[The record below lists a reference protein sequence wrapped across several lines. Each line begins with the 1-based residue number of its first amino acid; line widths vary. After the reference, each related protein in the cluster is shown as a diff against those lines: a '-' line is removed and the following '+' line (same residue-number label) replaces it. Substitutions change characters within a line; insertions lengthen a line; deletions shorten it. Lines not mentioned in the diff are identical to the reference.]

1 MSVVTENTIN
11 ISGMK
16 TTLEEIAKHLSKDRI
31 FYHISVLENFIFSY
45 DKIPSEK
52 KSSVEIT
59 FAKLCDESLSEE
71 IEAIR
76 ARLEALENSSV
87 LHSNKKENTSNI
99 STIVKE
105 EDIPPFDIDEPIK
118 EKEPLKK
125 TVEADTVRKNE
136 IPKEVK
142 EDTPANN
149 EFEIILKKLKVAL
162 QKEVLT
168 APYLPSVNFRE
179 EDTVFV
185 VETGSFIV
193 RILRTSGYEEIVKKH
208 LFALTDK
215 YSRVELRAVEES
227 NTQDNS
233 LDLL

>member
-1 MSVVTENTIN
+1 
-11 ISGMK
+11 
-16 TTLEEIAKHLSKDRI
+16 
-31 FYHISVLENFIFSY
+31 
-45 DKIPSEK
+45 
-52 KSSVEIT
+52 
-59 FAKLCDESLSEE
+59 
-71 IEAIR
+71 
-76 ARLEALENSSV
+76 
-87 LHSNKKENTSNI
+87 
-99 STIVKE
+99 
-105 EDIPPFDIDEPIK
+105 
-118 EKEPLKK
+118 
-125 TVEADTVRKNE
+125 
-136 IPKEVK
+136 
-142 EDTPANN
+142 
-149 EFEIILKKLKVAL
+149 
-162 QKEVLT
+162 VLT